1 MTATDVTSIE
11 NPVVFIVDDD
21 ASVRQALAN
30 LLQAVGLDVESFATA
45 EDFLSQAP
53 PERTSCLVLD
63 VRLPSVSGLHI
74 QDELV
79 RAGNRIPIIFV
90 SGHADVPMS
99 VRAMKAGAVD
109 FLTKPFRDQDLL
121 DAVQSA
127 LRRDEA
133 RRREER
139 SRDQLKAAY
148 ENLTPRE
155 REVLTLVASGLINK
169 QIADKIGTAE
179 ITVKI
184 HRSRLT
190 QKLGARSVA
199 ELVKMAQA
207 LGLAS

>member
-1 MTATDVTSIE
+1 MAVRNLE
-11 NPVVFIVDDD
+11 NAVVFVVADD

-45 EDFLSQAP
+45 ADFLSQP
-53 PERTSCLVLD
+53 PSQRTSCLVLD
-63 VRLPSVSGLHI
+63 VRLPSVSGLHV

-79 RAGNRIPIIFV
+79 RAGIPIPIIFV

-133 RRREER
+133 RRKEER
-139 SRDQLKAAY
+139 SHEQLKAAY
-148 ENLTPRE
+148 ENLTQRE
-155 REVLTLVASGLINK
+155 REVMTLVAAGLINK
-169 QIADKIGTAE
+169 QIADKIGIAE
-179 ITVKI
+179 VTVKI

-207 LGLAS
+207 LGLSS